1 MRRYVRHSKHSKHS
15 RALALAQNMK
25 RRAAPVVEVVKA
37 PEPAP
42 VVRIVQE
49 PGQKPKPQPKTEGRY
64 IGYHIEAKRGGWFVL
79 LDPDGN
85 QVGKASRDPKELE
98 AMIPGED

>member
-1 MRRYVRHSKHSKHS
+1 MRRYVRHSKHS

-25 RRAAPVVEVVKA
+25 RRAATVVEVAKA
-37 PEPAP
+37 PEPAS
-42 VVRIVQE
+42 VVKIVQE
-49 PGQKPKPQPKTEGRY
+49 PEQNPKPQPKTEDRHV
-64 IGYHIEAKRGGWFVL
+64 GYHIEAKKGGWFVL

-98 AMIPGED
+98 ALIPGED